1 MVQCTVVHDATIAH
15 HTKSI
20 LWFSI
25 MYSVRTQNAIV
36 HCAKKSSK
44 FVPLLRT
51 FRYNGAKYTAHGMH
65 IHWDNSIFN
74 SISQNF
80 LPTNWAQSN
89 SWTLP
94 SIKID
99 LEAGSHW
106 ADHFTMAWKNQ
117 PWWTEYIYLYLDIHI
132 YLQELFQTNK
142 DSSIVMGKRER
153 RNEIIDTLT

>member
-15 HTKSI
+15 HTKST
-20 LWFSI
+20 LYRVHSTK
-25 MYSVRTQNAIV
+25 SQNAIV

-65 IHWDNSIFN
+65 IHWDNSISTLFLK
-74 SISQNF
+74 NF

-89 SWTLP
+89 SWILP
-94 SIKID
+94 SIKNWS
-99 LEAGSHW
+99 GSGLTW

-132 YLQELFQTNK
+132 YLQELLQTNK
-142 DSSIVMGKRER
+142 DSSIVMRKRER